1 MGSEELKDAIRKLGR
16 VIKGS
21 RVSHPPL
28 DVTPGCAFGAIVEQR
43 LKDMERELGEVRA
56 RLNGLIFL
64 VIGVVIV
71 EIVLSFT
78 R

>member
-1 MGSEELKDAIRKLGR
+1 MGSEELKVMIRRLAR

-21 RVSHPPL
+21 RVSHLPL
-28 DVTPGCAFGAIVEQR
+28 DVTPECAFGAIVEQR
-43 LKDMERELGEVRA
+43 LKNMEQELGEVRA

-71 EIVLSFT
+71 EIVL
-78 R
+78 RLVG